1 MRLQERVAIVTG
13 AARGLGQ
20 EYCRALAREGAKI
33 VAVDIHSCAAT
44 VADIEQMGGEALAVI
59 ADVTNAQSTQ
69 TMADQAVQHFGRI
82 DALVN
87 NAGLIPAFGPFEQI
101 PEAEW
106 DRVMAVNIKGVW
118 QCCKAVVPVMRR
130 QGKGKIINMSSS
142 TIWQGP
148 PLLLHYVTSKGA
160 VFALTR
166 ALAGELAGTAINVN
180 AITPGFI
187 ITPGTQGMADAE
199 TLAAVETRV
208 AEQRIVRRKG
218 MPSDVAG
225 MIVFLASDESD
236 FISGQT
242 FNVDGGEARH

>member
-1 MRLQERVAIVTG
+1 MVRG
-13 AARGLGQ
+13 AGGHRRCHRRAEYADDGRPSRPALGW
-20 EYCRALAREGAKI
+20 
-33 VAVDIHSCAAT
+33 
-44 VADIEQMGGEALAVI
+44 
-59 ADVTNAQSTQ
+59 
-69 TMADQAVQHFGRI
+69 I

-130 QGKGKIINMSSS
+130 QGKGKIINMSSHHLA
-142 TIWQGP
+142 GP
-148 PLLLHYVTSKGA
+148 PAPLALCDIERGSLRLHA
-160 VFALTR
+160 

-180 AITPGFI
+180 AITPGLI
-187 ITPGTQGMADAE
+187 ITPGTQGMADAD
-199 TLAAVETRV
+199 TIAAVETQV

-218 MPSDVAG
+218 TPSDVAG

-242 FNVDGGEARH
+242 FNVDGGEAHH